1 MRQRNRNTYKS
12 TYQVSQYGRP
22 VTQRL
27 TPLAYICM
35 GIAGFFVL
43 FGAAVFIGR
52 WLDRRPSDLA
62 ANSGMTARG
71 TPGSGT
77 AAVVVETVGQ
87 APAYG
92 ATATPVI
99 NRPRNTS
106 TPRPPTR
113 TPEPT
118 VERPTVAADQVAALP
133 TANAIEWTNQMTQTE
148 TGEWMA
154 PLSQKER
161 TEKDVRAYFD
171 ALLAHKSPQDAYRD
185 LVENRDRFF
194 ARYFEG
200 EALRTIKSALSQD
213 KLNVLKSGDVDVR
226 VVRYTKDG
234 SMATVSIAKRGWIID
249 AYDRATLADP
259 VEQSLRDED
268 VMWLVRYSASEGRWK
283 IMNTTSLPTG
293 GRVFSD
299 EGRRS
304 FEKFV
309 AEVTKNQQANATP
322 TPTP

>member
-12 TYQVSQYGRP
+12 TYQVSEYGRP

-35 GIAGFFVL
+35 AIAGFLVV
-43 FGAAVFIGR
+43 FGIAVFVGR
-52 WLDRRPSDLA
+52 WLDRRPSDLV
-62 ANSGMTARG
+62 ANSGMLVTG
-71 TPGSGT
+71 TPGAKPTVMIFEG
-77 AAVVVETVGQ
+77 VGQ
-87 APAYG
+87 APATG

-99 NRPRNTS
+99 NKPRSTS
-106 TPRPPTR
+106 TPRPTR

-118 VERPTVAADQVAALP
+118 VEQQVASQSDPAALP
-133 TANAIEWTNQMTQTE
+133 TANALDWTGQMTQTE

-161 TEKDVRAYFD
+161 TETDVRGYFD
-171 ALLAHKSPQDAYRD
+171 ALRAHKSPQDAYRD
-185 LVENRDRFF
+185 LIENGDAFF

-200 EALRTIKSALSQD
+200 EALRTIKSQLNPD

-234 SMATVSIAKRGWIID
+234 TMATVSIARRGWVMD

-259 VEQSLRDED
+259 VEQPLRDED
-268 VMWLVRYSASEGRWK
+268 VMWLVRYSVSEGRWK
-283 IMNTTSLPTG
+283 IMNTTSLPSG

-309 AEVTKNQQANATP
+309 AEVTKNQQANATA